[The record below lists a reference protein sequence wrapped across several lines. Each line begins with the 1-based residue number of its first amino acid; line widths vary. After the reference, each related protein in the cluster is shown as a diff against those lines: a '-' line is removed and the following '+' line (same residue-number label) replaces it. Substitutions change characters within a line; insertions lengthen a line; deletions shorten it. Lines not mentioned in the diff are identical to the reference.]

1 MRSRSPGPT
10 QVSARST
17 VIAEQ
22 SSARTVQ
29 QQQHCG
35 MPVDGGRQ
43 WMPSHVTYQP
53 RRLKNSHNFFLLQN
67 LLYFQAHLTI
77 KTSDAH
83 CILEQTPRPDMESM

>member
-1 MRSRSPGPT
+1 MRLRSPGPT

-53 RRLKNSHNFFLLQN
+53 RRLKNSHSFFFLSK
-67 LLYFQAHLTI
+67 I
-77 KTSDAH
+77 C
-83 CILEQTPRPDMESM
+83 CIFKHT

>member
-22 SSARTVQ
+22 SSARAV

-43 WMPSHVTYQP
+43 WMPSHVTHQP
-53 RRLKNSHNFFLLQN
+53 RRLKNSHSFLTKN
-67 LLYFQAHLTI
+67 
-77 KTSDAH
+77 
-83 CILEQTPRPDMESM
+83 C